1 MLRQIFFALILVF
14 SLKISAQNRT
24 DSVSNQTGK
33 ASFYHDSFQG
43 LETSSGEN
51 YDKDDFTAAHRTIPF
66 NTFLLVTNK
75 RNNKSVVVRVN
86 DRGPFRKSR
95 VIDLTKSAAKKIGMV
110 PFGVVSVSI
119 DKLTYL
125 DLLQFS
131 DSQFVEN
138 DVWDCYANKIQ
149 LSEKNIFIWETKSW
163 KHAFYM
169 ASILTLENKKRTVVV
184 KINGSISHRTFSIL
198 ITEIN
203 KQADALNLVSTFHKL
218 GFTQSKIIEK
228 LIQ

>member
-1 MLRQIFFALILVF
+1 MLRQIFFAIVF
-14 SLKISAQNRT
+14 IFFKKVSAQIT
-24 DSVSNQTGK
+24 IDTISEQEGK

-43 LETSSGEN
+43 SETSNGEN

-66 NTFLLVTNK
+66 NTYLLVKNK
-75 RNNKSVVVRVN
+75 TNNKSVVVRVN

-110 PFGVVSVSI
+110 PFGVVPVKI

-125 DLLQFS
+125 DLLQMS

-138 DVWDCYANKIQ
+138 DVWDCYANKIK
-149 LSEKNIFIWETKSW
+149 LNDKNIFIWKTESW

-169 ASILTLENKKRTVVV
+169 ASILTLENKERTIVV
-184 KINGSISHRTFSIL
+184 KVIGRNSWRMYSIL
-198 ITEIN
+198 ITGIK
-203 KQADALNLVSTFHKL
+203 KQTDALNLVSTFHKL
-218 GFTQSKIIEK
+218 GFIHSKIIEASHN
-228 LIQ
+228 

>member
-1 MLRQIFFALILVF
+1 MLRQIFFAIVF
-14 SLKISAQNRT
+14 IFLKKVSAQIT
-24 DSVSNQTGK
+24 IDTISEQEGK

-43 LETSSGEN
+43 SETSNGEN

-66 NTFLLVTNK
+66 NTYLLVKNK
-75 RNNKSVVVRVN
+75 TNNKSVVVRVN

-110 PFGVVSVSI
+110 PFGVVPVKI

-125 DLLQFS
+125 DLLQMS

-138 DVWDCYANKIQ
+138 DVWDCYANKIK
-149 LSEKNIFIWETKSW
+149 LNDKNIFIWKTESW

-169 ASILTLENKKRTVVV
+169 ASILTLENKERTIVV
-184 KINGSISHRTFSIL
+184 KIIGRNSWRMYSIL
-198 ITEIN
+198 ITGIK
-203 KQADALNLVSTFHKL
+203 KQTDALNLVSTFHKL
-218 GFTQSKIIEK
+218 GFIHSKIIEASHN
-228 LIQ
+228 

>member
-1 MLRQIFFALILVF
+1 MLRQIFFAIVF
-14 SLKISAQNRT
+14 IFFKKVSAQIT
-24 DSVSNQTGK
+24 IDTISEQEGK

-43 LETSSGEN
+43 SETSNGEN

-66 NTFLLVTNK
+66 NTYLLVKNK
-75 RNNKSVVVRVN
+75 TNNKSVVVRVN

-110 PFGVVSVSI
+110 PFGVVPVKI

-125 DLLQFS
+125 DLLQMS

-138 DVWDCYANKIQ
+138 DVWDCYANKIK
-149 LSEKNIFIWETKSW
+149 LNDKNIFIWKTESW

-169 ASILTLENKKRTVVV
+169 ASILTLENKERTIVV
-184 KINGSISHRTFSIL
+184 KIIGRNSWRMYSIL
-198 ITEIN
+198 ITGIK
-203 KQADALNLVSTFHKL
+203 KQTDALNLVSTFHKL
-218 GFTQSKIIEK
+218 GFIHSKIIEASHN
-228 LIQ
+228 